1 MPLRP
6 EYVNDPLFRRVV
18 ELERKV
24 EQLAQR
30 SNQVI
35 TRGALRIATDWEPT
49 TQPRMRLGMLPD
61 ERHAMALYDPS
72 GNELLRVGEQS
83 DGRFGQDVSSPT
95 GTRVL
100 RLGQLPDGTY
110 GLAAYDDGGN
120 ERVRFGQ
127 LPGGGYGALM
137 NLQAAND
144 PWTITRNASGFGD
157 GTAVLEVSGSLNPGP
172 SVTISTGSR
181 ALVWTSVYIQ
191 CAAAGVGGHV
201 SYRLSGATTSAP
213 NAEVAR
219 YAILE
224 STTAAGVRA
233 RVGSVHLQALNP
245 GSNTFKLE
253 YDSNASTAVSF
264 AYRTIA
270 VLPI

>member
-1 MPLRP
+1 MTVEVTPPDGAAQFAVWKQWVERQIVALGRARRLPNASLR
-6 EYVNDPLFRRVV
+6 D
-18 ELERKV
+18 
-24 EQLAQR
+24 
-30 SNQVI
+30 
-35 TRGALRIATDWEPT
+35 GALDILADNGAVRA
-49 TQPRMRLGMLPD
+49 RLGKQD
-61 ERHAMALYDPS
+61 DTRVAQAFYDAS
-72 GNELLRVGEQS
+72 GNELI
-83 DGRFGQDVSSPT
+83 
-95 GTRVL
+95 

-144 PWTITRNASGFGD
+144 PWTITRNVSGFGD
-157 GTAVLEVSGSLNPGP
+157 GTAVLEFSGSLNPGP

-191 CAAAGVGGHV
+191 CAAAGTMGHV

-213 NAEVAR
+213 NDEVAR

-233 RVGSVHLQALNP
+233 RVGSVHLQALTP

-253 YDSNASTAVSF
+253 YDSNGSTAVSF